1 MITPRQSEVLQF
13 IVDYIAIKNH
23 APSIREIM
31 HGTHMKSTSTVSGIL
46 LRLEDRGV
54 IQRLKKKHR
63 AIEILKLPTRIAT
76 DEQVQ
81 VQENNG

>member
-1 MITPRQSEVLQF
+1 MITEKQAQVLQF
-13 IVDYIAIKNH
+13 IVDYLATKNYG
-23 APSIREIM
+23 PSIREIM
-31 HGTHMKSTSTVSGIL
+31 AATSAKSTSSVVGIL
-46 LRLEDRGV
+46 LRLEDRGC
-54 IQRLKKKHR
+54 IQRQKKKHR